1 MTPQERRVLDYMKAN
16 GSITQKQSTDD
27 LGVSRLASRVSS
39 LRKSGYPIV
48 KEWEYGVNRWGDKV
62 HWARYRL
69 EMKRPVVYDE
79 YGVKADCP
87 LHKMTSG
94 EPYYMVYE

>member
-1 MTPQERRVLDYMKAN
+1 MTPQERLVLDYMKSN

-27 LGVSRLASRVSS
+27 LGVSRLASRISS
-39 LRKSGYPIV
+39 LRQSGYPIV

-69 EMKRPVVYDE
+69 ERKRPVVYDE
-79 YGVKADCP
+79 YGVKVDCP
-87 LHKMTSG
+87 LHKITSG
-94 EPYYMVYE
+94 EPYFIVYE

>member
-1 MTPQERRVLDYMKAN
+1 MRCDKGAEKVTPQEKLVLDYMKAN

-48 KEWEYGVNRWGDKV
+48 KEWEYGRNRRGEKC
-62 HWARYRL
+62 HWARYR
-69 EMKRPVVYDE
+69 M
-79 YGVKADCP
+79 GVR
-87 LHKMTSG
+87 
-94 EPYYMVYE
+94 